1 MTFLSVLEFGTV
13 SFVHRM
19 TEKQK
24 SKKLTLEQELMLKNI
39 VNRNSIQS
47 EISIDIQKLK
57 PNQIITK
64 ENLIRNKPDDNRI
77 LEVVVNI

>member
-1 MTFLSVLEFGTV
+1 
-13 SFVHRM
+13 
-19 TEKQK
+19 
-24 SKKLTLEQELMLKNI
+24 MLKNI

-64 ENLIRNKPDDNRI
+64 ENLIGNKPDDNRI